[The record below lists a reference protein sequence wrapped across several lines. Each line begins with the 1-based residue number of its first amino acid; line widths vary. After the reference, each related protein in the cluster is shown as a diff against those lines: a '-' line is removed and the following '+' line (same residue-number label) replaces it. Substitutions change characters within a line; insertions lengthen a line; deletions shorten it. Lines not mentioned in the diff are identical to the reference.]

1 MIKKTLCFVTVFFLI
16 THSIK
21 KIHPHQYFIDVGV
34 HTNGAT
40 VLIGLMEKSHKHKG
54 FERSINS
61 INLKIK

>member
-1 MIKKTLCFVTVFFLI
+1 MSALVTFVKKSPQAIGHLRR
-16 THSIK
+16 H
-21 KIHPHQYFIDVGV
+21 
-34 HTNGAT
+34 GAT

>member
-1 MIKKTLCFVTVFFLI
+1 MLDLIANVRRDEICAILKKQQAATTVSLAADFDV
-16 THSIK
+16 SI
-21 KIHPHQYFIDVGV
+21 
-34 HTNGAT
+34 GAT

>member
-1 MIKKTLCFVTVFFLI
+1 M
-16 THSIK
+16 IK

-34 HTNGAT
+34 HINGAT

>member
-1 MIKKTLCFVTVFFLI
+1 MIKKHCALSQCFFRLLVIL
-16 THSIK
+16 K

-34 HTNGAT
+34 HINGAT

>member
-1 MIKKTLCFVTVFFLI
+1 M
-16 THSIK
+16 IK

-34 HTNGAT
+34 HINGDT